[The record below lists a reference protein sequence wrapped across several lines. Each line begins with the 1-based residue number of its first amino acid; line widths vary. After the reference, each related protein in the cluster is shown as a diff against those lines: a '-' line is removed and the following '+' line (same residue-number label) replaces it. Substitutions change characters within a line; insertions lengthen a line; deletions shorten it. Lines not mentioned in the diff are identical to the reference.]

1 MTNLVIATAGH
12 VDHGK
17 STLIKALTGIET
29 DTTKEE
35 KMRGLSINLGFAY
48 LDLPNGQRVGIV
60 DVPGHERFIKNMVAG
75 LPGISLV
82 LLVID
87 AGEGVMP
94 QTKEH
99 IDILTL
105 LGIQD
110 FFLVLTKVDT
120 VDDEM
125 KALVIADIREQL
137 ANTPLADAELIETD
151 AVSGKSLD
159 LLKKKIQDWAE
170 TRPEQAKKGDARL
183 NVDRVFSIK
192 GFGTVV
198 TGTLLDGSVR
208 IGDELTVYP
217 GGKKTRIRNIQVHE
231 QNVVQADAPHRT
243 ALNLANVSVEEIHR
257 GDVLSKVPFLQPT
270 WMIDAKI
277 QCLRSAPTAMELWDR
292 VRLLVGTREIMA
304 RIVPLG
310 VDQIEPGCDGFMQ
323 LRLEEAIVIKEGD
336 RFILRTYS
344 PIFTIGGGEV
354 LDAAPKKHRRFKED
368 VLESLKIKEEGNLED
383 IVADFLRNSCD
394 VFTPASKIAA
404 YLGLAEEHIQAIVQ
418 HLRQEKIIEET
429 ALGYIHSEVYKKM
442 RGQTLQFLLS
452 YHQRYPL
459 RKGMAIEELRSR
471 MRNLLHINPKYR
483 DIQTEDSRSRMRKL
497 LSDRVISLFLQLM
510 IEHQYCR
517 LKGSNGAAAKFYVVF
532 SETQLA
538 VKKSIETTLEKSGFT
553 PLKVEDLSSLAK
565 DADAVLEAL
574 RGDSVIFLTP
584 EYVIAKSVYD
594 QAVKKIIDYIG
605 EYGKMTL
612 GDFRDITKSSRK
624 SSMLILEY
632 ADAGEVTKRVENYRV
647 LGKKGVK

>member
-151 AVSGKSLD
+151 AVSGKGLD

-217 GGKKTRIRNIQVHE
+217 GGTKTRIRNIQVHE

-517 LKGSNGAAAKFYVVF
+517 LEGSYVAAAKFYVVF

>member
-151 AVSGKSLD
+151 AVSGKGLD

-336 RFILRTYS
+336 LFILRTYS

-517 LKGSNGAAAKFYVVF
+517 LEGSYVAAAKFYVVF

>member
-151 AVSGKSLD
+151 AVSGKGLD

-404 YLGLAEEHIQAIVQ
+404 YLDLAEEHIQAIVQ

-517 LKGSNGAAAKFYVVF
+517 LEGSYVAAAKFHVVF

>member
-120 VDDEM
+120 VNDEM

-151 AVSGKSLD
+151 AVSGKGLD

-517 LKGSNGAAAKFYVVF
+517 LEGSYVAAAKFYVVF

>member
-151 AVSGKSLD
+151 AVSGKGLD

-404 YLGLAEEHIQAIVQ
+404 YLGLAEGHIQAIVQ

-517 LKGSNGAAAKFYVVF
+517 LEGSYVAAAKFYVVF

>member
-151 AVSGKSLD
+151 AVSGKGLD

-517 LKGSNGAAAKFYVVF
+517 LEGSYVAAAKFYVVF

-584 EYVIAKSVYD
+584 KYVIAKSVYD